1 MDMNIFT
8 VLIFAVALSIDALG
22 IGLSYGI
29 RKIKISVLAKAIIC
43 GISVLFTEVAL
54 LIGSAALY
62 MLPAEVSRFIG
73 SGMLVLLG
81 LFIIFEAIFKKEKNE
96 ERCSKEKISSFSLKH
111 IGITIKII
119 KDPVLCDFN
128 KSANIDPLEAVYL
141 GVALSIDSFGVGIG
155 SAATGVNSIFIPIFV
170 GAFQILF
177 LCIGCFLGK
186 KIYKNSRMDSKVF
199 VLISGVLIIA
209 LAIVRAFF

>member
-1 MDMNIFT
+1 MSIFT
-8 VLIFAVALSIDALG
+8 GLIFAVALSIDALG

-29 RKIKISVLAKAIIC
+29 RKIRISILAKTIIC
-43 GISVLFTEVAL
+43 GISVLFTELAL
-54 LIGSAALY
+54 LIGGAALY
-62 MLPAEVSRFIG
+62 MLPATVSKFIG
-73 SGMLVLLG
+73 SGMLFLLG

-111 IGITIKII
+111 IGITVKII
-119 KDPVLCDFN
+119 KDPMLCDFD
-128 KSANIDPLEAVYL
+128 KSASIDPLEAIYL

-155 SAATGVNSIFIPIFV
+155 SAATGIDSIFIPIFV

-177 LCIGCFLGK
+177 LCVGGFLGK
-186 KIYKNSRMDSKVF
+186 KVSKSSKIDSKVF
-199 VLISGVLIIA
+199 VLISGILIVA